1 MSEQKEEN
9 LIRMSNNIFFKKP
22 GYTLKADILEID
34 LITKNT
40 KIYMNNSLEKVK
52 ITSLIN

>member
-1 MSEQKEEN
+1 MFSKSGN
-9 LIRMSNNIFFKKP
+9 WKIDSFD
-22 GYTLKADILEID
+22 GAILEID